1 MFHIPVEIAFERK
14 TILKSIQRKFVDE
27 KRERKK
33 KDRKCLPLL
42 KTKEMRH

>member
-1 MFHIPVEIAFERK
+1 MFYIPVEIAFERK
-14 TILKSIQRKFVDE
+14 TILKFIQGKFVDE
-27 KRERKK
+27 KKKK